1 MLTNETLLVTPI
13 NTVTQGVNFKACECL
28 KWKYKGN
35 GHLEAGKVSLA
46 IDAYNKALETGVAQQ
61 EGVVLLLRASAYLQ
75 QAESHK
81 LELKNTVAELNE
93 MLPVIP
99 TLMMALQAQEPQQP
113 KNNSNNKAKKSPK
126 QSTSSSSPVA
136 ALRTSLLDR
145 VVVEGKRQE
154 AQFRRTQYRHG
165 LYQYNLL
172 MAAQDALRATELL
185 PTYPTSWLRA
195 GEILS
200 EL

>member
-1 MLTNETLLVTPI
+1 
-13 NTVTQGVNFKACECL
+13 
-28 KWKYKGN
+28 
-35 GHLEAGKVSLA
+35 LEAGKVSLA
-46 IDAYNKALETGVAQQ
+46 IAAYNKALETGVTQQ
-61 EGVVLLLRASAYLQ
+61 EGVVLLLRASAFLQ

-81 LELKNTVAELNE
+81 LELKNTVAELND
-93 MLPVIP
+93 MVPVIP
-99 TLMMALQAQEPQQP
+99 TLMMALQAQEPQKS
-113 KNNSNNKAKKSPK
+113 KNNSNNNNNNNSKTKTSP
-126 QSTSSSSPVA
+126 QQLSSSSPVA
-136 ALRTSLLDR
+136 ALSTSLLER

-185 PTYPTSWLRA
+185 PTYSTSWLRA

-200 EL
+200 AL